1 MKHEKIL
8 SLIHCTVRAAAL
20 LALLI
25 ALAGAVAVYSA
36 EPEVKVT
43 FDKFEPGLLYYQAP
57 HGNAYDIMGSE
68 DLIHWRFL
76 ATTVMRGWTDRTPV
90 WFRHTEPHRF
100 FDFVKVQ
107 DFAFPD
113 WDEFEDYELG
123 LSVKPLQILRG
134 TFRVS
139 VYTSDLERGP
149 WGQVEGS
156 IEESLREDGSF
167 HISSEPAWAVQM
179 GGIDHWLI
187 QIELLGEDGR
197 RAQVVVRKELSDLIK
212 HVWPNADPRGSVI
225 SINGP
230 PSDWAVGLS
239 LMVIEEEEI
248 PVAE

>member
-123 LSVKPLQILRG
+123 LSVSPFRSFAARSESRSTHRTWSAARG
-134 TFRVS
+134 ARSRDPSRRVCGRTDPFTYRVS
-139 VYTSDLERGP
+139 QLGP
-149 WGQVEGS
+149 CRWEG
-156 IEESLREDGSF
+156 
-167 HISSEPAWAVQM
+167 
-179 GGIDHWLI
+179 
-187 QIELLGEDGR
+187 
-197 RAQVVVRKELSDLIK
+197 
-212 HVWPNADPRGSVI
+212 
-225 SINGP
+225 
-230 PSDWAVGLS
+230 
-239 LMVIEEEEI
+239 
-248 PVAE
+248 